1 MAKCIFE
8 NLTMGQAKMLADWY
22 EGQGEQDADVW
33 FDVNGEEKGIKTPY
47 TDSYHKGG
55 AVQVRKNGD
64 VVVYCR
70 S

>member
-1 MAKCIFE
+1 MAKITFE
-8 NLTMGQAKMLADWY
+8 NLTVAQAKMFSDWF

-33 FDVNGEEKGIKTPY
+33 FDENGVPTPM
-47 TDSYHKGG
+47 TDMLHKGG
-55 AVQVRKNGD
+55 WRKIRANGD

>member
-8 NLTMGQAKMLADWY
+8 NLTIGQAKELAKWY
-22 EGQGEQDADVW
+22 EGQGEQDADIW
-33 FDVNGEEKGIKTPY
+33 FEENDMKAPY
-47 TDSYHKGG
+47 TDTMHKGG

-70 S
+70 